1 MPTTSVRHKTN
12 TLLDL
17 CRHGIR
23 SENDQVTTAA
33 QELSSYV
40 VAVDRYMD
48 FEVDIPEILL
58 PNVATLVDYTT
69 HKDQY
74 PKDMELDQPE

>member
-1 MPTTSVRHKTN
+1 MTKTSVRHKTN
-12 TLLDL
+12 TLMDM

-33 QELSSYV
+33 QELSSFILF
-40 VAVDRYMD
+40 AGIMD

-69 HKDQY
+69 HKDRY
-74 PKDMELDQPE
+74 PKDMEPEQPE